1 MLLARDLRMLGRADQ
16 DGTAGG
22 LSGVHM
28 SASSAD
34 EVMPEPRREPIELR
48 LIVDARMRVDDVAAV
63 SASARRAQLR
73 PWIGRPAVEMFAP
86 GDRERLSAALRDAV
100 DGEASELP
108 ATLELDRVSGPCRI
122 VVTPGERHIH
132 VAVGPD
138 GAACGGDDAA
148 AAKPTADPNV
158 RLEYI
163 GLVASRISHD
173 FKNLLAAIL
182 VNAEFLRR
190 DEIDGETVHEIAD
203 EILLAT
209 DRARELIE
217 QILGYAGSKAEPRS
231 LIDLNAITREMGRL
245 LDVSTPPTV
254 VIQYDLEAQPS
265 TVRGQPAR
273 LRQLLLNFIVNASEA
288 IGEDVGA
295 IMIGTSTLMA
305 SAELLGRTHTRAVPR
320 PGRYVCLEVEDTGP
334 GLDAATVQRIFQPF
348 FTTKPTGHGLGLSD
362 CLTTVEEHGG
372 ALLLDT
378 APGQG
383 ARFRVLLPEVTE
395 EAEAREAA
403 RARDARDLAG
413 YCVLIVDDDDLVR
426 SVTRRTLRA
435 RGCEVLT
442 ARDGLEGIEIFDAQH
457 ERIDAVLLDV
467 GMPYMKGEDVL
478 EELRQLDPLVP
489 VIFVSGQ
496 SEEELREGR
505 VLGRA
510 DGLVLKPFRDGDLID
525 ALMPAFGRR
534 RRSR

>member
-1 MLLARDLRMLGRADQ
+1 MGRLG
-16 DGTAGG
+16 
-22 LSGVHM
+22 LPGVRM

-48 LIVDARMRVDDVAAV
+48 LVVDARLRVDDVAAV
-63 SASARRAQLR
+63 SASARRVDLR
-73 PWIGRPAVEMFAP
+73 PWIGLPAVELFELD
-86 GDRERLSAALRDAV
+86 DRERLGDALRSAV
-100 DGEASELP
+100 DGEATALP
-108 ATLELDRVSGPCRI
+108 ATLAIDGISARCHV
-122 VVTPGERHIH
+122 VVTPGERNIH
-132 VAVGPD
+132 VAVGPEG
-138 GAACGGDDAA
+138 GASRGGSEAA
-148 AAKPTADPNV
+148 SSKAPNDPSV

-190 DEIDGETVHEIAD
+190 DETDGDTVREVAD

-217 QILGYAGSKAEPRS
+217 QILGYAGSKTEPRS
-231 LIDLNAITREMGRL
+231 LLDLNALTREMGRL

-254 VIQYDLEAQPS
+254 VIHYDLKAEPS

-288 IGEDVGA
+288 IGEEVGA
-295 IMIGTSTLMA
+295 IMIGSSTIEA
-305 SAELLGRTHTRAVPR
+305 SAELLHRTHTRKVPR

-334 GLDAATVQRIFQPF
+334 GLDAPTVVKIFQPF

-383 ARFRVLLPEVTE
+383 ARFRVLLPAMTE
-395 EAEAREAA
+395 EAESREAG
-403 RARDARDLAG
+403 RAHETRDLSG
-413 YCVLIVDDDDLVR
+413 YCVLVVDDDDLVR

-442 ARDGLEGIEIFDAQH
+442 ARDGLEGIEAFDAQH
-457 ERIDAVLLDV
+457 GRIDAVLLDV

-478 EELRQLDPLVP
+478 EELRRIDATVP

-496 SEEELREGR
+496 SEEELREGG

-510 DGLVLKPFRDGDLID
+510 DGLVLKPFRDGDLLD
-525 ALMPAFGRR
+525 ALELAFARR
-534 RRSR
+534 RA